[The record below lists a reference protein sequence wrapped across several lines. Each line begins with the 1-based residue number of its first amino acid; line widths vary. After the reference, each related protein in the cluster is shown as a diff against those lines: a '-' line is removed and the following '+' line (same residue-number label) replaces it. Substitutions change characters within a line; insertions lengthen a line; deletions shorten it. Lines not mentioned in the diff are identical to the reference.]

1 MICTKQLFKTVFPM
15 HTDQHKL
22 DDLLDFFDV
31 QRNNLCVERV

>member
-1 MICTKQLFKTVFPM
+1 MSDEMLTIS
-15 HTDQHKL
+15 DRIQHKL